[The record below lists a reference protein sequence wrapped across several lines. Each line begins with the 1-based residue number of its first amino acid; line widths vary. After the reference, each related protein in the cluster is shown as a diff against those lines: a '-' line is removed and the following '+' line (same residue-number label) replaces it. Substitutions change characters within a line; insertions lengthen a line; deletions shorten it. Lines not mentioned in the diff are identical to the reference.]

1 MNTLDAIFARKSVR
15 SFCGAPSAEELSTV
29 LKAAYAAPVGRA
41 MYDTVHLTVISNAA
55 LIGKINEAAR
65 VFFNNPEA
73 NPMYDAPVY
82 ILVSTK
88 LSGTNDNV
96 PYSNCATIV
105 ENMVL
110 ASVELGLGACH
121 IWGATAA
128 LSMNADLVK
137 ELHLPEGFSPC
148 CGMIVGKTTET
159 YTAREIPEGR
169 IATAYIK

>member
-15 SFCGAPSAEELSTV
+15 NFCGAPSAEELNTV

-41 MYDTVHLTVISNAA
+41 LYDTVHLTVISNAA

-137 ELHLPEGFSPC
+137 ELNLPEGFFPC